1 MALTNDRIKERL
13 IEKFAEQVSNF
24 EEPYDMLSFEVPKE
38 MNLKLLQFLFDD
50 DELKFVDIRKAGA
63 HKFIRKWITHYQNIT
78 NRIKN
83 GFDGLNIKFV
93 EAKSLWYSSEIL
105 FQRTPR
111 GLDLLSYLKANTN
124 ITSIKVHFASFG
136 LEPENLDYRYE
147 MDLIFQFYEG
157 SGAPSSYLTLAT
169 PEIKKYIQ
177 LLKKELPTKD
187 KETQEKMQK
196 DIQALSQYADT
207 AIPCPPAKC
216 PN

>member
-1 MALTNDRIKERL
+1 MVPTKVAGDE
-13 IEKFAEQVSNF
+13 
-24 EEPYDMLSFEVPKE
+24 YDEDGYRFSEDDSAHAII
-38 MNLKLLQFLFDD
+38 FDD